1 MTSIRID
8 NNQSPTLTKNGQLH
22 LKKVTENEMNNKSPQ
37 LVSPAPSSQ
46 QQISQLTQLLMK
58 MNVLQRLFT
67 TFTAHSSVSTGAP
80 PTLISNLFS
89 QLLLPQNQTVLI
101 QWLQQG
107 AGKDALNQLIKQST
121 QVDSPLKQWLQEQP
135 TDKQDEFR
143 ALLKLAVEQRLAPAT
158 KDNEITLLQ
167 LHLLQPNGRELLL
180 SVERDSRSGTKE
192 KNAKRPQWTV
202 KLDLPVGSYD
212 VVHTIAIWDQQ
223 KLALSFESENIQ
235 LLKRTE
241 ILSPLLTERLT
252 MLGIRSEPA
261 NFKVRQSEVSEPSA
275 GGFSILV

>member
-1 MTSIRID
+1 
-8 NNQSPTLTKNGQLH
+8 
-22 LKKVTENEMNNKSPQ
+22 VTENEMNNKSPQ